1 MGIYCACTVCC
12 LRAPQQLRYHGHM
25 NHGHMNQSQI
35 ERNIAKVLRQ
45 VSTAA
50 EKYARDGQAI
60 RLLAVSKTQPA
71 QVVRAAWAA
80 GLRDFGE
87 NYLQEALGKIEACAD
102 LNPCWHFIGPVQAN
116 KTRALAAH
124 FDWVHSIDR
133 DKLLR
138 RLSAQRAPARQP
150 LNICVQVNISG
161 EPSKSGVRA
170 EELPALLDLADEL
183 PRLRLRGL
191 MAIPAP
197 SEDFSRQKHA
207 FDTLAELYRRARR
220 EHPGMDTL
228 SMGMSADLEA
238 AVAAG
243 SNLLRI
249 GAALFGPRQVPSRG

>member
-1 MGIYCACTVCC
+1 
-12 LRAPQQLRYHGHM
+12 M
-25 NHGHMNQSQI
+25 NESQI

-50 EKYARDGQAI
+50 EKYGRGEEAI

-71 QVVRAAWAA
+71 RAVRAAWAA

-102 LNPCWHFIGPVQAN
+102 LSPCWHFIGPVQAN
-116 KTRALAAH
+116 KTRALATY

-133 DKLLR
+133 GKLLR
-138 RLSAQRAPARQP
+138 RLNAQRAEARKP

-161 EPSKSGVRA
+161 EQSKSGVRA
-170 EELPALLDLADEL
+170 EELPALLNLAEEL
-183 PRLRLRGL
+183 PKLRLRGL

-238 AVAAG
+238 AIAAG

-249 GAALFGPRQVPSRG
+249 GVALFGPRRVATRG